1 MKFSKE
7 PFEDICKQIKNILIH
22 KKILPNMKALS
33 VTYQGLQTIPAN
45 QQILGNK
52 VNQIVSI
59 FLNEQS
65 GPIG

>member
-1 MKFSKE
+1 
-7 PFEDICKQIKNILIH
+7 
-22 KKILPNMKALS
+22 MKALS